1 MRKYI
6 VGQGNQKHLIVE
18 PKVHRIVKLYA
29 KEKGISMTEA
39 AYRLLSKAFAMEEG
53 LEIDNKWE

>member
-18 PKVHRIVKLYA
+18 PKVHRIIKLYA
-29 KEKGISMTEA
+29 REKGISMSEA
-39 AYRLLSKAFAMEEG
+39 VYRLLSKAFAMEED
-53 LEIDNKWE
+53 LEMSDKWK